1 VELVTQ
7 AGDHRLKK
15 SDSKWRI
22 QFRGVNAMISMP
34 SHRNALGDSVADAAL
49 FCIFAAAP
57 SFALAQDSAN
67 DPANYACQAGAIRYA
82 QQM

>member
-1 VELVTQ
+1 
-7 AGDHRLKK
+7 
-15 SDSKWRI
+15 
-22 QFRGVNAMISMP
+22 MISRP
-34 SHRNALGDSVADAAL
+34 SLRNALGDSVADAAL